1 MPEIQ
6 EDKQDVSTDDIAQ
19 AWGQES
25 ETTTQD
31 QQPEA
36 ESEVN
41 TEVEHNEAEAQEEPV
56 ISHSA
61 EPIILRKK
69 NKRLAQRN
77 ADLERML
84 AERDHND
91 LYSPKHEPSQ
101 PQPLVDFMT
110 GEPVDEDS
118 VQGQVQKA
126 LLGIAA
132 QQKRQQEQ
140 TMQVQA
146 KAQADAMLRNFIDDL
161 QSAGNEKYPDFDEVV
176 FEADGI
182 TPAMRDAALMLTN
195 PEDVFYNIAKNPK
208 ELKRISNLPPL
219 EQAREM
225 VKVSGQLIKES
236 TKPKVTSTSK
246 PMTALKNNPGRQP
259 SREITE
265 NSSIAEIR
273 ERMKKAWR

>member
-25 ETTTQD
+25 ENTQD
-31 QQPEA
+31 QQPET
-36 ESEVN
+36 ESEVH

-56 ISHSA
+56 VSHSA

-84 AERDHND
+84 AERGHND
-91 LYSPKHEPSQ
+91 LYSPNHEPSQ

-225 VKVSGQLIKES
+225 VKVSGTLIKEG

-246 PMTALKNNPGRQP
+246 PMTALKNNPSRQP

-265 NSSIAEIR
+265 KSSIAEIR